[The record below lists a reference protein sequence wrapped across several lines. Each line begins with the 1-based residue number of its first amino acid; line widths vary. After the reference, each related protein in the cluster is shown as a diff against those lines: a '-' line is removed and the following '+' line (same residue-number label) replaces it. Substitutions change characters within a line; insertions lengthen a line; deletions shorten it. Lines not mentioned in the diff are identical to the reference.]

1 MLHSQ
6 KLSPGEGAFAALQ
19 RILRRCA
26 FSSRCSFRDSDV
38 QQKIPAYQIADPGV
52 KERKAKPTLRML
64 LPAHC
69 RRGLRSSVTL
79 ACNLIPRGVRFPVCL
94 HTSLF
99 VKFKM
104 ELPQTHISLFTHNY
118 AVPLPNTKWF

>member
-1 MLHSQ
+1 MPHSK
-6 KLSPGEGAFAALQ
+6 KLSPDEGALAALQ

-38 QQKIPAYQIADPGV
+38 KQKTPANQIADPCV
-52 KERKAKPTLRML
+52 KERKAKPSLWML
-64 LPAHC
+64 LRAHC
-69 RRGLRSSVTL
+69 RRGLCSSVTL
-79 ACNLIPRGVRFPVCL
+79 ACYLIPRGVRFPVCL
-94 HTSLF
+94 RASLF